1 LRLRYLGAIPTTFVT
16 LGLEVQPGDE
26 FDVDDA
32 TASAFTARA
41 DVEAVDPP
49 KSPRRKTKADAAPDP
64 VPAGATPDPTVE
76 EVSSGV
82 SDDH

>member
-49 KSPRRKTKADAAPDP
+49 KSPRRKTKADVAPVAGD
-64 VPAGATPDPTVE
+64 VPDVE
-76 EVSSGV
+76 EVPGAV
-82 SDDH
+82 PDDH